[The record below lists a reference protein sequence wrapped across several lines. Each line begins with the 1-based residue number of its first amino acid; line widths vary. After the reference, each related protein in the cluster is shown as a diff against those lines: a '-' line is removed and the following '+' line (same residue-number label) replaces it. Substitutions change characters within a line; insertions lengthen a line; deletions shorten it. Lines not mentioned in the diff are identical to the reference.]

1 MASSIPVSALSPKD
15 LTMLNGVLAAAGYR
29 GTEAEVDP
37 DALSDA
43 ARFLVN
49 VFQSGVTSE
58 EQLVTA
64 LNSRGYSPGDGDL
77 TPAQIKEEAMNRW
90 ADEGGN

>member
-1 MASSIPVSALSPKD
+1 MTVPPSALTPTD
-15 LTMLNGVLAAAGYR
+15 LMMLNSVLAAAGYR

-37 DALSDA
+37 EALSDA

-58 EQLVTA
+58 DELVTA
-64 LNSRGYSPGDGDL
+64 LNSRGFSPGDGDL
-77 TPAQIKEEAMNRW
+77 TPVQIKQEALDRW
-90 ADEGGN
+90 RDEGGS